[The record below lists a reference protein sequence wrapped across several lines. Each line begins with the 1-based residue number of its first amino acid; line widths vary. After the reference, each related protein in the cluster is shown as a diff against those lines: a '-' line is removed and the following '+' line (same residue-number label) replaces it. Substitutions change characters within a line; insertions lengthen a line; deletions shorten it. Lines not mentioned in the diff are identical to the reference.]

1 MRNIFINLAIFIVS
15 ISICAFA
22 LEYGIRSLFPHYDP
36 SGHVGFITDQ
46 SGLVVAKNKGK
57 FRQIKNTGDYDVEI
71 NINDLGLR
79 ESKSFKSSS
88 PTDIYL
94 VGDSFSFGW
103 GVEEADR
110 FSNKLES
117 LLPKNRIF
125 NISIPTDINGYEK
138 LLAYA
143 KKNGAKIKRL
153 IVGITIENDL
163 KIYHKAQLQKNGSNK
178 KTHSSEIIRSF
189 KYYLRDHSAV
199 YFLFTSQIHSAPLL
213 KNLMVSFGLITPNT
227 ERILNVRITPK
238 MIESSAKRLK
248 TLISNYDAY
257 VLIIPSRSLWIGT
270 KHQRKIANEIHN
282 NFISALNKNNLKYID
297 MRVPMEQSKGPL
309 EFHFK
314 YDGHWNKRGHRLA
327 AEELKKAISPNWD

>member
-1 MRNIFINLAIFIVS
+1 M
-15 ISICAFA
+15 
-22 LEYGIRSLFPHYDP
+22 EYGIRSLLPHYDP
-36 SGHVGFITDQ
+36 SGHVGFITNQ

-57 FRQIKNTGDYDVEI
+57 FRQIENAGNYDVEI

-153 IVGITIENDL
+153 VVGITIENDL
-163 KIYHKAQLQKNGSNK
+163 SIYHKAQLQKNGSNIKNK
-178 KTHSSEIIRSF
+178 KPHPTKIIQSF
-189 KYYLRDHSAV
+189 KYYLRDYSAA

-213 KNLMVSFGLITPNT
+213 KNLMENFGLITPNT
-227 ERILNVRITPK
+227 ERILNVKITPK
-238 MIESSAKRLK
+238 
-248 TLISNYDAY
+248 
-257 VLIIPSRSLWIGT
+257 II
-270 KHQRKIANEIHN
+270 
-282 NFISALNKNNLKYID
+282 
-297 MRVPMEQSKGPL
+297 
-309 EFHFK
+309 
-314 YDGHWNKRGHRLA
+314 
-327 AEELKKAISPNWD
+327 